1 MSNKKNE
8 TVETMN
14 GATVDLSQITE
25 RMASILAIDTS
36 DMYEKINAGT
46 DKESE
51 IIKKVYDFATP
62 IGKRTQLTTYDM
74 SIIES
79 TEKIAHAING
89 KKMLTYV
96 ICREFSNIA
105 ESGKLENMGF
115 KNIAEY
121 GKALFG
127 FEVSTVNHYARIG
140 KNFITEDYN
149 IIQGLPCL
157 SVSHL
162 IELNGI
168 AENGNTNDI
177 ISLYQNGTLVDGMST
192 KKIREVLKDINNPKI
207 EVKTEVAENKS
218 ESTSSS
224 ESKSNDFE
232 NTELLKVNFSS
243 QVVIGKILNACNAID
258 DMFAILEEH
267 NIRAVGYSDSIETIK
282 GIAKELI
289 E

>member
-14 GATVDLSQITE
+14 GTTVDLSPITE

-36 DMYEKINAGT
+36 NIYEKINVGT

-51 IIKKVYDFATP
+51 IVKKVYDFASP

-149 IIQGLPCL
+149 IIQGLPSL

-168 AENGNTNDI
+168 AENGNLNDI
-177 ISLYQNGTLVDGMST
+177 ISLYQSGTLVDGMST
-192 KKIREVLKDINNPKI
+192 KKIREVLKEINSPKI
-207 EVKTEVAENKS
+207 EAKADIIKS
-218 ESTSSS
+218 EEKENSNC
-224 ESKSNDFE
+224 ELKSDNFE

-258 DMFAILEEH
+258 EMFAILEEH